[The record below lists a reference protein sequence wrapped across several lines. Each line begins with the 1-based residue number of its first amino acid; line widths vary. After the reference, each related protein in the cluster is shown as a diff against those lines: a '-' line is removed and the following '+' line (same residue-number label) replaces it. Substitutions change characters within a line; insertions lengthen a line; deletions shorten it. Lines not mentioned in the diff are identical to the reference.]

1 VQSEFIEQQSPERA
15 IAIGSRSLVAAC
27 GAFPDLDELSSRA
40 DRHVIAYVTA
50 CAQALQTTT
59 PGSMDER
66 SLLDRLTRDVD
77 LVQVALRSFFGS
89 GSIVDS
95 LALTATL
102 TRFWMR
108 TNRHHEALHLFREV
122 EARTTEMDPRIRAAV
137 GESAAALYRDLGDT
151 ASALRE
157 VESARAL
164 YARLGDA
171 DSSIRC
177 QLLSRACQVDQGDW
191 ETLRAQLA
199 VQQQAESTPHRLGD
213 LALSL
218 HQRGWADLQAGRLL
232 SAGQCFTQAA
242 DLWNELG
249 DREQQTHCLIS
260 RGSLAIRMG
269 AVEAAQRWFEKAALQ
284 ARELDHQALLA
295 EVLADLASTAGL
307 LGEHTV
313 ALGHLEEC
321 FGVYR
326 RIGPRSRLPE
336 AMEAGG
342 SLALRCKRYAVAI
355 RFFGAAQHLRE
366 TSGVQSFAPWSGRI
380 AGWVAELEHV
390 SGTAV
395 APVEGS
401 SAEDLIV
408 HATEWVK
415 ALQAGNGHGAGTLTA
430 RERDT
435 LRLLV
440 SGMTDQEI
448 ANALFISRRTASKHV
463 SSVLRK
469 LGQPTRTAAAS
480 LALRDGLI

>member
-1 VQSEFIEQQSPERA
+1 VQSEFIEQQSPGRS
-15 IAIGSRSLVAAC
+15 IAVGDRSLVAARE
-27 GAFPDLDELSSRA
+27 PVSDLDELSTLA
-40 DRHVIAYVTA
+40 GRHVIAYVTA

-59 PGSMDER
+59 SGSLDER
-66 SLLDRLTRDVD
+66 LLLDRLARDVD
-77 LVQVALRSFFGS
+77 LVQAALRSLFES
-89 GSIVDS
+89 SCIVES
-95 LALTATL
+95 LALAATL

-108 TNRHHEALHLFREV
+108 TNRHHEALRLFREV
-122 EARTTEMDPRIRAAV
+122 DARTIELDPRIRAAV

-151 ASALRE
+151 TSARRE
-157 VESARAL
+157 VEGARAL
-164 YARLGDA
+164 YARIGDA
-171 DSSIRC
+171 DGSIRC

-199 VQQQAESTPHRLGD
+199 MQQPATSTPHRLGD

-218 HQRGWADLQAGRLL
+218 HQHGWADLQAGRLL
-232 SAGQCFTQAA
+232 SAGQWFAQAA

-249 DREQQTHCLIS
+249 DREQHTHCLIS

-269 AVEAAQRWFEKAALQ
+269 AVEAAQHWFGQAAHQ

-307 LGEHTV
+307 LGAHAV

-321 FGVYR
+321 FAIYR

-342 SLALRCKRYAVAI
+342 SLALRRKRYAVAMQ
-355 RFFGAAQHLRE
+355 FFGAAQLLRE

-380 AGWVAELEHV
+380 AGWVAELEQV

-395 APVEGS
+395 APIEGS
-401 SAEDLIV
+401 SAEELIV
-408 HATEWVK
+408 LAAEWVK
-415 ALQAGNGHGAGTLTA
+415 ALHAGNGHGAGTLTA

-469 LGQPTRTAAAS
+469 LEQPTRTAAAS